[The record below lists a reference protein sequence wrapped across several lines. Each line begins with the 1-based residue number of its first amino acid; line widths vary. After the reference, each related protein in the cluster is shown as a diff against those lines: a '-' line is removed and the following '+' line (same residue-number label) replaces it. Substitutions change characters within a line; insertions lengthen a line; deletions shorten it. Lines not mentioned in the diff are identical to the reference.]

1 MAANPIQALAAYSN
15 AARQATG
22 AGLEARDQPP
32 AGAFGDMLRE
42 FAAGAVES
50 GQRAEAISSQALA
63 GKADI
68 SEVVLAVN
76 NAEVTLQTVVGI
88 RDRLIQAYQEITRMP
103 I

>member
-22 AGLEARDQPP
+22 QGMEARATEDGPN
-32 AGAFGDMLRE
+32 FGEVLRD
-42 FAAGAVES
+42 FAADAVET
-50 GQRAEAISSQALA
+50 GQKAEGLSAQAMLGRA
-63 GKADI
+63 DV
-68 SEVVLAVN
+68 SEVVMAVN
-76 NAEVTLQTVVGI
+76 NAEMTLQTVVGI